1 MKRAVILGFLALL
14 AIDTFQQVIVKL
26 AGNRIGAFGAEG
38 GWLDRLA
45 AEPLV
50 YVVGG
55 CYIAAFFVYSWL
67 LKVAP
72 VGPAYAA
79 VHGHIVSV
87 LIISLIFLGERIT
100 FMQGIGCLLIVAGIA
115 VLGWTESFEHPSA
128 EPEAQHD
135 RDRGEGQRTDPQR
148 NAT

>member
-1 MKRAVILGFLALL
+1 MKRAVILGFIALL
-14 AIDTFQQVIVKL
+14 AIDTFQQIVVKL

-55 CYIAAFFVYSWL
+55 CYVAAFFVYMWL

-72 VGPAYAA
+72 VGPTYAA
-79 VHGHIVSV
+79 VHGHIVTV
-87 LIISLIFLGERIT
+87 LIISLLFLGERIT
-100 FMQGIGCLLIVAGIA
+100 LMQGVGCLLIIAGIV
-115 VLGWTESFEHPSA
+115 VLGWTETFEHPS
-128 EPEAQHD
+128 ERAQHD
-135 RDRGEGQRTDPQR
+135 GHGDRGQGQRADPER
-148 NAT
+148 RPT

>member
-1 MKRAVILGFLALL
+1 MKRAVILGFVALL

-87 LIISLIFLGERIT
+87 LIISLIFLGEHIT

-115 VLGWTESFEHPSA
+115 VLGWTETFEHPSP
-128 EPEAQHD
+128 EPEPQHN
-135 RDRGEGQRTDPQR
+135 RDHREGESPEPQR
-148 NAT
+148 KAT